1 MNLSEEQLENVRM
14 IRDSVSSFA
23 PRDDLK
29 RVREVR
35 YKLPGFNRKI
45 WQELA
50 ENGWIGLALPEAD
63 GGSGLGAPE
72 YCAIQEELGAALVP
86 EPYTAGVLAARLLRG
101 SYLAQQLSGERL
113 LLVAWQET
121 ANTLDSEAGETRI
134 DGGRVTGHKHF
145 VPMAAGADGY
155 LVTTPEGMILVG
167 PDAEG
172 LTMETLPTQDGGHF
186 GTLRLNEVPGEEI
199 PLDVDA
205 LRQAIEEAALGS
217 GAYLL
222 GVAERA
228 FEITLDY
235 LGTRKQFDKAIG
247 SFQSLQ
253 HRAVDL
259 KLQLALT
266 RASLEHAAL
275 VWDTDTTLK
284 QRRVAVSQA
293 KVRASETASLVTREA
308 IQLHGAIGYTDE
320 YDVGL
325 YLRKAMTLA
334 NLYGSSAIHRRRYA
348 DIAPSFSEA

>member
-23 PRDDLK
+23 PREDLK
-29 RVREVR
+29 RVREAR
-35 YKLPGFNRKI
+35 YQLPGFSRET
-45 WQELA
+45 WQEMA
-50 ENGWIGLALPEAD
+50 DNGWIGLALPEAD

-72 YCAIQEELGAALVP
+72 YCAIQEVLGAALVP
-86 EPYTAGVLAARLLRG
+86 EPYTAGVLAARLLKG
-101 SYLAQQLSGERL
+101 PYLAQQLSGEKL

-121 ANTLDSEAGETRI
+121 ATTLDGEAGETRMK
-134 DGGRVTGHKHF
+134 GGRVSGRKNF
-145 VPMAAGADGY
+145 VPMATGADGY

-167 PDAEG
+167 PDTEG
-172 LTMETLPTQDGGHF
+172 LTMETVPTQDGGHF
-186 GTLRLNEVPGEEI
+186 GTLTLNAAPGEQI
-199 PLDVDA
+199 PLNVDA
-205 LRQAIEEAALGS
+205 LRDAIDEAALAS
-217 GAYLL
+217 AAYLL

-235 LGTRKQFDKAIG
+235 LGTRKQFDKVIG
-247 SFQSLQ
+247 SFQALQ

-266 RASLEHAAL
+266 RASLEHAAA
-275 VWDTDTTLK
+275 VWESDAILQ

-293 KVRASETASLVTREA
+293 KVRASETASLVTRDA

-325 YLRKAMTLA
+325 YLRKAMTVA
-334 NLYGSSAIHRRRYA
+334 NLYGSVAIHRRRYA